1 MVMDAAAR
9 FRSLFDEAYPA
20 LRGYALH
27 RGLNGADADD
37 LVAATL
43 EIAWRRLA
51 DVPADEPLPWLYG
64 VARNLL
70 RNKRRQERR
79 WDALRA
85 RLPVP
90 RPQADAAGDV
100 AELSP
105 GALRRALDELS
116 ADDQELLKLIAW
128 DGLTP
133 AQAATVLG
141 CTDVAARTRLHRAR
155 NRLARRLGLD
165 PRVQRSPGSG
175 HIPVGG
181 DLRGDAREVPD
192 G

>member
-1 MVMDAAAR
+1 MDAAAR
-9 FRSLFDEAYPA
+9 FRCLFREAYPA
-20 LRGYALH
+20 LHSYALH
-27 RGLNGADADD
+27 RGLNSADADD

-43 EIAWRRLA
+43 EVAWRRLP

-64 VARNLL
+64 VARNMM

-79 WDALRA
+79 FDALCA
-85 RLPVP
+85 RLPIP
-90 RPQADAAGDV
+90 RPQPDIV
-100 AELSP
+100 SEFTELSP
-105 GALRRALDELS
+105 GALRRALAELS
-116 ADDQELLKLIAW
+116 ADDQELLRLIAW

-133 AQAATVLG
+133 AQAAIVLG

-155 NRLARRLGLD
+155 NRLAERLGVD
-165 PRVQRSPGSG
+165 PRLQRPRGYG

-181 DLRGDAREVPD
+181 DVRAEAREVPD